1 MTEGV
6 RVVVFASQK
15 GGSGKTTLSG
25 HIAVE
30 AERAG
35 DGPVALIDTD
45 PQGSLAKW
53 WNARA
58 ASTPA
63 FAQASLEELDA
74 CLDHLKSI
82 GFKLIVIDTPPAVT
96 QTIAHVV
103 KRADL
108 VVVPTRPSPH
118 DLRAVGPTVDIADS
132 LNKSLVFVVNSATP
146 RARITS
152 ETAVALSQHGVV
164 APVTLHHR
172 VDFAASMID
181 GRTVGDIQPESKSAL
196 EVSALWLYLRGRLA
210 KLYGGS
216 DVHWGE
222 KARADFS
229 TAVLTPETPMQAPPT
244 AVDEDD
250 EDAWDMDLPAWANI
264 AVANV
269 TADRRK
275 AGGPPRPAVAPGQA
289 PSRAH
294 APGAVLEAVR
304 PVETNALERRK
315 SDRGP
320 PAGQPDRRQARSFGR
335 RPTH

>member
-1 MTEGV
+1 MAEGV

-30 AERAG
+30 AERSG

-74 CLDHLKSI
+74 CLDHLKSL
-82 GFKLIVIDTPPAVT
+82 GFKLIVVDTPPAVT

-103 KRADL
+103 ARADL

-118 DLRAVGPTVDIADS
+118 DLRAVGPTVDIAES
-132 LNKSLVFVVNSATP
+132 LGKPLVFVVNSATA
-146 RARITS
+146 RTRITS

-181 GRTVGDIQPESKSAL
+181 GRTVGDIRPDSKSAR
-196 EVSALWLYLRGRLA
+196 EVATLWMYLRDRLA
-210 KLYGGS
+210 RLYGH
-216 DVHWGE
+216 DPKWAE
-222 KARADFS
+222 KPRADFT
-229 TAVLTPETPMQAPPT
+229 TAVLTPESVLEPSIA
-244 AVDEDD
+244 EESDD
-250 EDAWDMDLPAWANI
+250 SWDIDMPAWANI
-264 AVANV
+264 ASAVVVAEARKAAPARAATKESNGF
-269 TADRRK
+269 DRR
-275 AGGPPRPAVAPGQA
+275 
-289 PSRAH
+289 RA
-294 APGAVLEAVR
+294 
-304 PVETNALERRK
+304 
-315 SDRGP
+315 DRGP
-320 PAGQPDRRQARSFGR
+320 PPGQPDRRQPRVFGR